1 MESTEALQE
10 VATVESTEMRAHD
23 RVPVCCAADIFHTG
37 ANEPE
42 HGFVTDLSE
51 GGAFVQTKR
60 PLRRGDRL
68 FLRVAL
74 DTEEV
79 TGVAT
84 EVTWVKKF
92 EPISVDGKLP
102 GVGVRFLDLAP
113 QERSRIRLYLRDQ
126 QATAEEPSLLPQ
138 RAEQWPVL
146 PTDDDWKAL
155 EQDEQLLNSSDLK
168 VAEPKVI
175 YHDTDPDQYDV
186 AATDPPRGEIVS
198 EILDSGPE
206 LDEPEFGDA
215 PLDEELL
222 LSTPPRY
229 VHRSPTMYFALGSL
243 GLGIV
248 AGALYG
254 ALAPAAPTSTPSRRA
269 AAPAATATRIDLTA
283 ATALPT
289 AAAEPAAE
297 PALPAPAI
305 AAGPTLGDDDEI
317 PGVTRTEPTVA
328 PSSDPVVA
336 ETAEPAATEAAAA
349 LAEPKPEPAVAPE
362 PLPEPAPLV
371 EVKAVAKAEPK
382 AEPKTEPKIA
392 ASSSKSAISVGK
404 PKQLKNGWQIA
415 VIGGAAAS
423 KKFALGSP
431 ARAVIDVPAARA
443 TGLEARELGAGPFE
457 RVRLGKQG
465 DQTRVVI
472 DLRGAV
478 SPSQVKF
485 SEKGGDLVI
494 EIPTQALAHR

>member
-1 MESTEALQE
+1 
-10 VATVESTEMRAHD
+10 MRAHE

-60 PLRRGDRL
+60 PMRRGDRM

-113 QERSRIRLYLRDQ
+113 QERNRIRLYLRDTQ
-126 QATAEEPSLLPQ
+126 NSEEQPSLTPQSAEEHWFALPDDPWKSLA
-138 RAEQWPVL
+138 R
-146 PTDDDWKAL
+146 
-155 EQDEQLLNSSDLK
+155 DEQALLDSSDLK
-168 VAEPKVI
+168 VCEPKVI
-175 YHDTDPDQYDV
+175 FHDTDVDEYDV
-186 AATDPPRGEIVS
+186 AATDPPRAEIGS

-206 LDEPEFGDA
+206 LAEPELGDA
-215 PLDEELL
+215 PLEEELL

-254 ALAPAAPTSTPSRRA
+254 AFAPATPTGNLARRS

-283 ATALPT
+283 ATALP
-289 AAAEPAAE
+289 AAAALPAAE
-297 PALPAPAI
+297 PTLPAVATS
-305 AAGPTLGDDDEI
+305 ATGPSLGDDDEI
-317 PGVTRTEPTVA
+317 PGVTRTAPTA
-328 PSSDPVVA
+328 EPSSDTAVA
-336 ETAEPAATEAAAA
+336 EAAEPAATETAPAATEPTPAPVA
-349 LAEPKPEPAVAPE
+349 VATSIEPKNEAKAEPKPEPFVE
-362 PLPEPAPLV
+362 PKIETKPGPKTE
-371 EVKAVAKAEPK
+371 AKAEPK
-382 AEPKTEPKIA
+382 ADQPA
-392 ASSSKSAISVGK
+392 LVASTGGKAAISVGK
-404 PKQLKNGWQIA
+404 PKQLRHGWQIA
-415 VIGGAAAS
+415 VIGGAVAT

-443 TGLEARELGAGPFE
+443 IGLEGRELGAGPFE

-465 DQTRVVI
+465 DQVRLVL
-472 DLRGAV
+472 DLRGV
-478 SPSQVKF
+478 VTPSQVKF
-485 SEKGGDLVI
+485 AEKGGDLVI
-494 EIPTQALAHR
+494 EIPAQALAHR